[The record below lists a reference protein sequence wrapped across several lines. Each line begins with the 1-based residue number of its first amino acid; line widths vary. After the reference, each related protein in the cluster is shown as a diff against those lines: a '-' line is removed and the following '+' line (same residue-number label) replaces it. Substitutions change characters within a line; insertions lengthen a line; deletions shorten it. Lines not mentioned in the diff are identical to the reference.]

1 MDSSFA
7 KSEGEKTSVAS
18 ISPAVSP
25 TAHWFRAIPFG
36 PLPREFGAFLST
48 PVRPPPVG
56 ALVTSPTAPRPA
68 GNHGVRPPRGGPH
81 VIAVRCVAWR
91 VLCATTFD
99 VLGASACD
107 VVAGVAL
114 SAGAP
119 RVFPGWRLPASATSR
134 NSCWL
139 DDDDR
144 CARSDGGCPCRSQPR
159 RGPGEPGPS
168 PAPGR
173 LGAGWARSLVFD
185 LARAAP
191 EEVPLAGP
199 RAFPSAWP
207 CSCLL
212 AATTATGVP
221 AHAAAV
227 VAPSST
233 GASPCSP
240 IAADTTAAS
249 AAAVTGAG
257 DADNA
262 TSANCSGAA
271 PGLVSSASDCAAQR
285 VAAGEA
291 EPPSKAAAEPPA
303 GAGSADVPTA
313 GPSAS
318 ATTGFLIAAADSISA
333 PSFSPTPPSASAAS
347 LGVTCSPVAA
357 PARSEPPGS
366 TVSAVV
372 PTVLLHVSL
381 VQQEVQIGAMQPAEQ
396 TAAVAA
402 AEELKHYLPLIGFV
416 PGSPGAALGP
426 GPGALVRLAESAQED
441 PLDLVAAAASI
452 LRWLDGRL
460 CWVLVE

>member
-1 MDSSFA
+1 MDSSVA
-7 KSEGEKTSVAS
+7 MSEGEKTSVAS
-18 ISPAVSP
+18 VSPAVSP
-25 TAHWFRAIPFG
+25 TARWFCPIPFG
-36 PLPREFGAFLST
+36 PRPREFGAFLAT
-48 PVRPPPVG
+48 PVSSSSDTSSECQYARGSQIPPPVPFPLVLR
-56 ALVTSPTAPRPA
+56 ALPVHRPPAESAPRLLALSSPRPSLHVPLVTT
-68 GNHGVRPPRGGPH
+68 
-81 VIAVRCVAWR
+81 
-91 VLCATTFD
+91 
-99 VLGASACD
+99 
-107 VVAGVAL
+107 
-114 SAGAP
+114 
-119 RVFPGWRLPASATSR
+119 RLPESATSR
-134 NSCWL
+134 TSCWF
-139 DDDDR
+139 DDDDS
-144 CARSDGGCPCRSQPR
+144 CARSDGDCPCRSQPR

-185 LARAAP
+185 LARAAS
-191 EEVPLAGP
+191 EEASLAGP
-199 RAFPSAWP
+199 GASPSAWP

-221 AHAAAV
+221 AQAAAV
-227 VAPSST
+227 VAPSSA

-240 IAADTTAAS
+240 IAADTAAAS

-271 PGLVSSASDCAAQR
+271 PGLISSASACAAR
-285 VAAGEA
+285 GVAAGEA
-291 EPPSKAAAEPPA
+291 EPPSTAVAEPPA
-303 GAGSADVPTA
+303 GVGSAAVPTT

-318 ATTGFLIAAADSISA
+318 ATTGFPVAAADTISA
-333 PSFSPTPPSASAAS
+333 SSFSPTTPSASAAS
-347 LGVTCSPVAA
+347 LGVTCSHVAA
-357 PARSEPPGS
+357 PARSEHPGS

-372 PTVLLHVSL
+372 PSVLLQVSL

-426 GPGALVRLAESAQED
+426 GPGALARLAESAQED
-441 PLDLVAAAASI
+441 PLDLVAAAASV

>member
-1 MDSSFA
+1 
-7 KSEGEKTSVAS
+7 
-18 ISPAVSP
+18 
-25 TAHWFRAIPFG
+25 
-36 PLPREFGAFLST
+36 
-48 PVRPPPVG
+48 
-56 ALVTSPTAPRPA
+56 
-68 GNHGVRPPRGGPH
+68 
-81 VIAVRCVAWR
+81 
-91 VLCATTFD
+91 
-99 VLGASACD
+99 
-107 VVAGVAL
+107 
-114 SAGAP
+114 
-119 RVFPGWRLPASATSR
+119 SATSR
-134 NSCWL
+134 TSCRF

-144 CARSDGGCPCRSQPR
+144 CARSDGDCPCRSQPR

-185 LARAAP
+185 LERAAP
-191 EEVPLAGP
+191 EEAPLASPG
-199 RAFPSAWP
+199 ASPSAWP

-212 AATTATGVP
+212 TATTAADVP
-221 AHAAAV
+221 AQAAAV
-227 VAPSST
+227 VAPSSA

-240 IAADTTAAS
+240 IAVDTAAAS

-262 TSANCSGAA
+262 TSADCSGAA
-271 PGLVSSASDCAAQR
+271 PGLISSASACAAR
-285 VAAGEA
+285 GVAAGEA
-291 EPPSKAAAEPPA
+291 EPPSTAAAEPPA
-303 GAGSADVPTA
+303 GAGSAAVPTT
-313 GPSAS
+313 GPLAS
-318 ATTGFLIAAADSISA
+318 ATTGFPVAAADTISA
-333 PSFSPTPPSASAAS
+333 SSFSPTPSSASAAS

-372 PTVLLHVSL
+372 PSVLVWQPPCAAPMAAVDTSRTTSSSCRGAWWAPTLVEQRVMHVGSCLTLLSYVLDQLHVSL

-426 GPGALVRLAESAQED
+426 GPGALARLAESAQED
-441 PLDLVAAAASI
+441 PLDLVAAAASV